1 MSVRVMSEV
10 WELDLEHGCQGVL
23 MAMADHADDDGT
35 NCYPSVPYLA
45 WKTGYSESQVRRIMK
60 QLREAEII
68 VPVANEGGGRGNPVE
83 YRIRIEKGSKKT
95 PFIPRQ
101 DRCETKS
108 HHASD
113 QSETAP
119 PDPGEAQTESENPG
133 TVMTGFASEKASTV
147 MTGFEPEN
155 PSTVMTPFP
164 DENPSTTMEPFSP
177 EKPGITVTPFS
188 PEKGSHFEQERVAFE
203 PKRLAFPTERLA
215 PVREKASIA
224 MTPEPSLTINGT
236 IKEPSGEPSFF
247 TREEKPAEDET
258 PATPPEDDT
267 STTVLEAKGPDD
279 SPPQRRRNSAA
290 APPEVTEEFRERMR
304 QKPQDD
310 RIDVDAEIDAALNHQ
325 AVKKAIN
332 VERYVQNWLRRAAQ
346 WAAEK
351 PKATARS
358 PATRPQIDADPDTF
372 DFFGDLPGGTHGE
385 S

>member
-119 PDPGEAQTESENPG
+119 PNPGEAQTES
-133 TVMTGFASEKASTV
+133 
-147 MTGFEPEN
+147 EN

-164 DENPSTTMEPFSP
+164 DETPSTVMEPFSP
-177 EKPGITVTPFS
+177 EKPVITVTPFS
-188 PEKGSHFEQERVAFE
+188 PGKGSHFEQERVAFE
-203 PKRLAFPTERLA
+203 PKRLAFPTESLA
-215 PVREKASIA
+215 PVREKASIT
-224 MTPEPSLTINGT
+224 MTPEPSLTTNGT

-258 PATPPEDDT
+258 PTTPPEDDT

-279 SPPQRRRNSAA
+279 SPPPRRRNSAA